1 MGNLFT
7 TSNIMF
13 ALGII
18 GILFS
23 VYSYFRNPQEKL
35 ALDQALTKKDV
46 ESEAALLAQEVK
58 LKNEQNDKK
67 VTELAA
73 RLDGAMTLAQNHIH
87 TVDTKVDGV
96 ITQISLMSNEIT
108 MLRTII
114 EERMPRKSSK

>member
-1 MGNLFT
+1 
-7 TSNIMF
+7 MF